1 MNHEEAPTSVKRNRK
16 IVYEKMHVNID
27 KEVSLKMMISLE
39 CSLVQRRQM
48 RERRLWIKNIVS
60 LRW

>member
-1 MNHEEAPTSVKRNRK
+1 MNREEAPTLVKRNRK